1 MKVVYFGTYRTE
13 YSRNRIM
20 IAGLRGAGVEV
31 IECHEPLWG
40 ESEDRV
46 RAVSGEWLSLTFF
59 YRVLRAY
66 IRLAWR
72 GIKLP
77 QYDVLICGYPG
88 HFDVFLAR
96 ALSFFRQ
103 RPLVWDVFM
112 SLYLITIERG
122 LGEKSQLTTSLLYQI
137 EKRALRLPNLLIQ
150 DTPAYVTWFAKTHG
164 AKAEK
169 FRLVPTG
176 ADNRIFHPTT
186 GECKDINWYFKIL
199 YYGSFI
205 PNHGVPYIIE
215 AARLLEKEKGLL
227 FEMIGEGPDQA
238 HCFELVKQYNLKNIS
253 FLPWMPQD
261 ELVIKIA
268 SADLCLGAFGKTPQS
283 LMTIQNKIYEG
294 LAMARPVVTGDS
306 PTVRVVL
313 QHGVNVWLCDRERP
327 ESLAEAIRILKDD
340 PILRQEIA
348 KNGLTL
354 FTKFFGI
361 NKLGEQFYLYLSELL

>member
-1 MKVVYFGTYRTE
+1 
-13 YSRNRIM
+13 M

-77 QYDVLICGYPG
+77 HTERINSCGYPG

-122 LGEKSQLTTSLLYQI
+122 LGEKSRCYFPLYQI
-137 EKRALRLPNLLIQ
+137 EKLVLRLPNLLIQ

-186 GECKDINWYFKIL
+186 GECKDINWDFKIL

-268 SADLCLGAFGKTPQS
+268 SADLVS
-283 LMTIQNKIYEG
+283 
-294 LAMARPVVTGDS
+294 
-306 PTVRVVL
+306 VL
-313 QHGVNVWLCDRERP
+313 LVKRLNR
-327 ESLAEAIRILKDD
+327 
-340 PILRQEIA
+340 
-348 KNGLTL
+348 
-354 FTKFFGI
+354 
-361 NKLGEQFYLYLSELL
+361 